1 MMVRIKLAHRAL
13 AQKYPYEIRLAGDG
27 ASGTLVFQP
36 RDGTRYV
43 IVFRPV
49 ESSDEARELG
59 CTAPETLIS
68 VMQGSN
74 KYVSA
79 VFDHAPHRT
88 YLEEKLGVSPHAAR
102 QIQRALSFLFDEV
115 DPGPFAEVG

>member
-1 MMVRIKLAHRAL
+1 MMVRLT
-13 AQKYPYEIRLAGDG
+13 AQHGAIAKKYPYEIRLAGDG
-27 ASGTLVFQP
+27 TSGTLVFQP

-43 IVFRPV
+43 IIFRPV
-49 ESSDEARELG
+49 EYSDEARELG

-102 QIQRALSFLFDEV
+102 QLQRALGFLFDAA